1 MNIRKIGVVLLALL
15 LAGMAMVPMVSADD
29 QTAGRDSVKEKLV
42 AVLDKQVAEYNQA
55 VHLQDIDAIKKSV
68 EKIDATLEKISEA
81 GYTVDFTATS
91 GISKGKNNEDIPA
104 SVKTEI
110 RKLSKDDVKKG
121 HSFTA
126 NEEQLK
132 IINELD
138 GKDITE
144 GEFLEKVFP
153 EALADMPKETR
164 DFLYTQPH
172 KGTATKENAAF
183 AEKSPDK
190 MSAMAALVGIVVH
203 PESYIDQDIFT
214 AKLSFKSDSQVWL
227 PYPWFTMP
235 YMSVAS
241 ELRRDNNVVYGFD
254 YKNAYNVYYVKAGYS
269 LYVTPGTY
277 KTKGG
282 HIAQAPPGYWPPSW
296 TMFTETNWL
305 PVC

>member
-1 MNIRKIGVVLLALL
+1 MNIRKIGIVLLALL
-15 LAGMAMVPMVSADD
+15 VAGMVMIPLVSADD
-29 QTAGRDSVKEKLV
+29 QTAGRDSVKVKLA

-55 VHLQDIDAIKKSV
+55 VRLQDMDAIKKSV
-68 EKIDATLEKISEA
+68 ERIDATLEKISEA

-104 SVKTEI
+104 TVKTEV
-110 RKLSKDDVKKG
+110 RKLSDNDVKKG

-144 GEFLEKVFP
+144 GEFLEMVFP
-153 EALADMPKETR
+153 EALADMPKETK
-164 DFLYTQPH
+164 DFLYTKPH
-172 KGTATKENAAF
+172 KGTVTNEDIASAQQ
-183 AEKSPDK
+183 SPDGMK
-190 MSAMAALVGIVVH
+190 AMAALIGIVVH

-241 ELRRDNNVVYGFD
+241 ELRRDNNVIYGFD

-269 LYVTPGTY
+269 LYVTPGYY

-282 HIAQAPPGYWPPSW
+282 HIAQAPPGYWPPSQ
-296 TMFTETNWL
+296 TMFTETNYL
-305 PVC
+305 HVY

>member
-1 MNIRKIGVVLLALL
+1 MNLRKIGVVLLALL

-29 QTAGRDSVKEKLV
+29 QTSGRDSVKEKLA
-42 AVLDKQVAEYNQA
+42 AVLDKQVVEYNLA
-55 VHLQDIDAIKKSV
+55 VHLQDMDAIKKSV
-68 EKIDATLEKISEA
+68 EKIDATLEKISDA

-104 SVKTEI
+104 SVKTDV
-110 RKLSKDDVKKG
+110 RKLSKDDIRKG

-126 NEEQLK
+126 NEKQLK

-153 EALADMPKETR
+153 EALEDMPKETK
-164 DFLYTQPH
+164 DFLYRQPH
-172 KGTATKENAAF
+172 KGTATMENTAF
-183 AEKSPDK
+183 AQKSPDR
-190 MSAMAALVGIVVH
+190 MQAMAALIGIVVH
-203 PESYIDQDIFT
+203 PESYINQDIFT
-214 AKLSFKSDSQVWL
+214 AKVSFKSDSQVWL

-235 YMSVAS
+235 YMSVGS
-241 ELRRDNNVVYGFD
+241 ELRRDNNVVYGLD

-269 LYVTPGTY
+269 LYVTTGNY

-282 HIAQAPPGYWPPSW
+282 HISQAPPGYWPPSQ
-296 TMFTETNWL
+296 TMFTETGWL
-305 PVC
+305 HIV